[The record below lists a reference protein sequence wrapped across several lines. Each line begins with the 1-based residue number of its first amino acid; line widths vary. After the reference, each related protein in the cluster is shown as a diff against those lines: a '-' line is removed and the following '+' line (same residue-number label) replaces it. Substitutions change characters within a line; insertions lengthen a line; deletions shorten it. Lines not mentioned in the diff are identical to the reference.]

1 MRDILLLCSGLL
13 AIAAA
18 VAHGV
23 LTETKV
29 FPRVTIEPHRL
40 RTLFRLVWQIPTVAW
55 IAFGVLLIAAPSMG
69 SESARHWIILT
80 FACLFVFSAVGNAW
94 GTRGKHFG
102 WILLGAV
109 AALAVAGY

>member
-1 MRDILLLCSGLL
+1 MRDISLQCAGLL

-18 VAHGV
+18 AIHCV
-23 LTETKV
+23 LTETKL
-29 FPRVTIEPHRL
+29 FPLVTIEPRRL

-55 IAFGVLLIAAPSMG
+55 IAGGVLLIAAPSMG
-69 SESARHWIILT
+69 SESARHWMIAT
-80 FACLFVFSAVGNAW
+80 FTCLFVFSAVGNAW

>member
-1 MRDILLLCSGLL
+1 MRDVLLQCSGLV
-13 AIAAA
+13 AIIAALL
-18 VAHGV
+18 HGI
-23 LTETKV
+23 LTETRV
-29 FPRVTIEPHRL
+29 FPRVTVEPVRL

-55 IAFGVLLIAAPSMG
+55 IAGGVLLIAAPSMG
-69 SESARHWIILT
+69 SESARHWMIVT